1 MNTHAGKQAIR
12 EYGHSEQFYLDLL
25 KQDAATWTEFLEET
39 GVDVGRVFMI
49 LSSRP
54 WHSEQSVRDD
64 LYDDVDELINQFE
77 AWLKSGERYL
87 RLVQKMRS
95 KWELDEAILDEYFGV
110 K

>member
-1 MNTHAGKQAIR
+1 MNTHTGKQAIR

-25 KQDAATWTEFLEET
+25 KQDAATWTEFLEDT

-54 WHSEQSVRDD
+54 WHSEQSVRDE
-64 LYDDVDELINQFE
+64 LYDDMDELINQFE

-95 KWELDEAILDEYFGV
+95 KWELDEAILDEDFGV